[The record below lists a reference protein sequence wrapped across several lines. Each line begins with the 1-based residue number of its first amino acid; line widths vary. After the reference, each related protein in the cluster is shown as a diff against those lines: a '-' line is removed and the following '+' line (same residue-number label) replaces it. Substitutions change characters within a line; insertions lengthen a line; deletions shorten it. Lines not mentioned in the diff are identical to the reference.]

1 MMIFGDRRMK
11 EINEDGID
19 RSKYRIAMNI
29 MALGAVTEDDIAKA
43 TGLSVEMGNEM
54 AEAKAS

>member
-1 MMIFGDRRMK
+1 MMSFGDRRMK
-11 EINEDGID
+11 EINEEGID
-19 RSKYRIAMNI
+19 RSKYRIAMNM
-29 MALGAVTEDDIAKA
+29 MALGAVTADDIAKA

>member
-1 MMIFGDRRMK
+1 MMSFGDRRMK